1 MKKSLLALAAMGA
14 FAGAAQAQSSVTV
27 YGILDMGYVGGNER
41 IATNNAVAKQTFNT
55 FGQSAQTTN
64 RLGFRGVED
73 IGGGTR
79 AFFTIETQLQ
89 PQSTTFS
96 SLQTRQ
102 AFVGLGQKGIGSFQ
116 IGTQNTP
123 IFNAVCATDPGQ
135 CNNVVGNVI
144 YPSYTGV
151 STLDSS
157 GNANGNT
164 NGFTLR
170 TGNTLRLQTENIKGF
185 VANAIVVMNDEND
198 TQRQPALA
206 QGYAGGKNNQNG
218 WGLGVNYSI
227 QKLMIT
233 ANYQSFKSTN
243 PWSAT
248 NAQAANGIATTG
260 TPAAWTTGAGGTNVT
275 DNQAY
280 IGAMYDFGILKAY
293 AGWINRKVTSEINSN
308 NYLSRTAQ
316 QIGVRGNITKTI
328 EGWGSIGNGRF
339 QAFGV
344 GQPTANI
351 VGWQVG
357 SNYWMS
363 KRTNLYAIYG
373 QSGTSTTNS
382 TTLGVNSFNA
392 SNYAVGVRH
401 TF

>member
-1 MKKSLLALAAMGA
+1 MKKSLLALAAAGA

-27 YGILDMGYVGGNER
+27 YGILDVGYVGGNER
-41 IATNNAVAKQTFNT
+41 VATNNAVAKQTFNT
-55 FGQSAQTTN
+55 FNQGAQNTS
-64 RLGFRGVED
+64 RLGFRGIED
-73 IGGGTR
+73 IGGGTS

-102 AFVGLGQKGIGSFQ
+102 AFVGLGQKGLGLAQ

-123 IFNAVCATDPGQ
+123 IFNAVCATNAGG
-135 CNNVVGNVI
+135 CNNIVGDVI

-151 STLDSS
+151 TTNG
-157 GNANGNT
+157 GNVNGNT

-170 TGNTLRLQTENIKGF
+170 TGNTLRLQTENIKGL
-185 VANAIVVMNDEND
+185 VVNAILVMNNEND
-198 TQRQPALA
+198 TQGAPALA
-206 QGYAGGKNNQNG
+206 QGYSGGKNNQNG
-218 WGLGVNYSI
+218 WGLGANFSI
-227 QKLMIT
+227 QKLMVT
-233 ANYQSFKSTN
+233 ANYQSFNSTN

-248 NAQAANGIATTG
+248 NAQAAAGTATTG
-260 TPAAWTTGAGGTNVT
+260 APAAWTTGAGGTNVT

-280 IGAMYDFGILKAY
+280 VGAMYDFGILKAY

-308 NYLSRTAQ
+308 NYLKRTAQ
-316 QIGVRGNITKTI
+316 QIGVRANLTKQV
-328 EGWGSIGNGRF
+328 EGWASVGNGRYTA
-339 QAFGV
+339 QGV
-344 GQPTANI
+344 GEPTANI

-357 SNYWMS
+357 SNYILS

-373 QSGTSTTNS
+373 QAGTSNANS
-382 TTLGVNSFNA
+382 RSLGVTSFNA